1 MRILLNIYTYM
12 CITKRA
18 TDTGGEY
25 MEGLEGGK
33 RRENDIIIILEY
45 EDYFFKG
52 RKEGEFDG
60 NQFWKPKSRS

>member
-1 MRILLNIYTYM
+1 MRILLNIYTYR

-33 RRENDIIIILEY
+33 RREGDIFIILEY
-45 EDYFFKG
+45 EDYFFL
-52 RKEGEFDG
+52 REE
-60 NQFWKPKSRS
+60 RR